1 MKKCSHVGGNNFKFV
16 SKLVTYFNF
25 FLTGKISMCWTGT
38 RPRLII
44 MDPEMMIDILYNKLG
59 HYQKPP
65 LNPLILILTRG
76 LTTLEGEQWA
86 KRRRI
91 VNPAFHLERLKVP
104 FLHCIIS
111 YSCYNHM
118 QGSTI
123 EGVVLY
129 DLIKSHLTI
138 LLINLFFFF
147 FLKGMIPVFT
157 TSCRRMI
164 KQWQKMVSP
173 QQSYEADI
181 WPELQKLTAD
191 VISRA
196 AFGSNYEEGKLIFE
210 LQKELILLVLEAMQT
225 LYIPGFR

>member
-1 MKKCSHVGGNNFKFV
+1 
-16 SKLVTYFNF
+16 
-25 FLTGKISMCWTGT
+25 
-38 RPRLII
+38 
-44 MDPEMMIDILYNKLG
+44 
-59 HYQKPP
+59 
-65 LNPLILILTRG
+65 
-76 LTTLEGEQWA
+76 
-86 KRRRI
+86 
-91 VNPAFHLERLKVP
+91 
-104 FLHCIIS
+104 
-111 YSCYNHM
+111 M